1 MLAERMK
8 NSCTRRTFFAAI
20 SHEHHL
26 LLFLHP
32 LGLHQLPE
40 PLVQLFVVALHVPEA
55 LRRRYFLLILPPEC
69 DDALTRDHLEP
80 SLLARRP
87 NITAIDANRD
97 RTNR

>member
-1 MLAERMK
+1 MCPSYSDSADPRFPDAL
-8 NSCTRRTFFAAI
+8 
-20 SHEHHL
+20 
-26 LLFLHP
+26 
-32 LGLHQLPE
+32 Q
-40 PLVQLFVVALHVPEA
+40 PLVRLFVVALHVPEA

-69 DDALTRDHLEP
+69 DDAFTPDHLEP

>member
-1 MLAERMK
+1 MK
-8 NSCTRRTFFAAI
+8 ILLHPADIFAAI

-26 LLFLHP
+26 LVFLHP

-40 PLVQLFVVALHVPEA
+40 PLARLFVVALHVPEA

-69 DDALTRDHLEP
+69 DDAFTRDHLEP
-80 SLLARRP
+80 SLLVRRP